1 MNEKESIV
9 TTAKRL
15 DAVQAPLLK
24 TELTKLLDEG
34 HDNLVIDMK
43 NTTYVSSV
51 GLRVFLTAQKRINE
65 KKGSMVLKNVSQ
77 QVMEVFDITGFSGLL
92 TFEEL

>member
-1 MNEKESIV
+1 MNEKETML

-15 DAVQAPLLK
+15 DAVQAPILK
-24 TELTKLLDEG
+24 TELMKLLDEG

-51 GLRVFLTAQKRINE
+51 GLRAFLAAQKRINE